1 MGIRKQYKTN
11 ICDNSM
17 TLVLGIDDA
26 GRGPL
31 IGPMVLAGVLMNKED
46 ELFLKKQGVND
57 SKQLIHSVRMKLGEI
72 IKGTAVN
79 YKVVL
84 AQPEDIDKSIRGGI
98 NLNTLEA
105 IKTAEIIN
113 SLNSGKE
120 KIKVI
125 VDCPSV
131 NTSAWRKT
139 LLEYIEKKDN
149 LDVHCEHKADVN
161 HVSASAASI
170 LAKVVREEEV
180 WKLKD
185 EYLEY
190 GDLGSGYP
198 SDPTTKDFLRKHGKK
213 LKDSGIFRKTWAT
226 WRELFPEAK
235 QQKTLGEFG

>member
-1 MGIRKQYKTN
+1 MYKMGIRKQYKTN

-72 IKGTAVN
+72 I
-79 YKVVL
+79 
-84 AQPEDIDKSIRGGI
+84 
-98 NLNTLEA
+98 
-105 IKTAEIIN
+105 N

-161 HVSASAASI
+161 HVSA
-170 LAKVVREEEV
+170 
-180 WKLKD
+180 
-185 EYLEY
+185 
-190 GDLGSGYP
+190 
-198 SDPTTKDFLRKHGKK
+198 
-213 LKDSGIFRKTWAT
+213 
-226 WRELFPEAK
+226 
-235 QQKTLGEFG
+235 